1 MGAPGRGRRRR
12 SAGDKG
18 TGQWRPGAGQ
28 APGRAAHA
36 PGPPYP
42 EERRRPAMEAL
53 RGWLVPLLLPERC
66 FDELFL
72 RLHLL
77 HVPCLKILLSKALG
91 YAIVAGSVMVK
102 LPQVLKVVGA
112 RSGAGLSVPAVLLEL
127 LALGGTVAYGCA
139 RAFPFSAWGEALF
152 LLLQTLTIGF
162 LIQHFG
168 GHTGRG
174 LLFVAGYGVLLGTL
188 LSPHAPPGLATLLQ
202 AANLP
207 IIILSRLLQAATNYR
222 QGHTGQLSGVST
234 TLLWGGALAR
244 VFTSLQETG
253 DMLLALTFV
262 ASAACNG
269 LLLAQLL
276 YYRGASVPHPKGD

>member
-1 MGAPGRGRRRR
+1 
-12 SAGDKG
+12 
-18 TGQWRPGAGQ
+18 
-28 APGRAAHA
+28 
-36 PGPPYP
+36 
-42 EERRRPAMEAL
+42 MEAL
-53 RGWLVPLLLPERC
+53 RGWLVPFLLPERC

-77 HVPCLKILLSKALG
+77 HVPCLKILLSKVLG

-102 LPQVLKVVGA
+102 LPQVLKVAGA
-112 RSGAGLSVPAVLLEL
+112 RSGAGLSLPAVLLEL
-127 LALGGTVAYGCA
+127 LALGGSGAYRWA

-152 LLLQTLTIGF
+152 LLLQTLTIAF

-168 GHTGRG
+168 GRTGRG
-174 LLFVAGYGVLLGTL
+174 LLLVAGYAALLGAL
-188 LSPHAPPGLATLLQ
+188 LSPRTPLALTTLLQ

-207 IIILSRLLQAATNYR
+207 IIILSRLLQALANYR

-234 TLLWGGALAR
+234 ALLLGGALAR
-244 VFTSLQETG
+244 IFTSLQETG
-253 DMLLALTFV
+253 DALLALTFA

-276 YYRGASVPHPKGD
+276 YYRGPRPPPQGD